1 MSNVLAA
8 RMANTQLLIAAD
20 QAEWLGHALNTVGPE
35 YATVMAKM
43 REKGSRELLAAGDG
57 FWPEEDSWISYYR
70 PYNVVDGTLM
80 IPIKGMLLND
90 FPYAFGDWATG
101 YAYIV
106 KAFER
111 GWADPEVKR
120 IAMICSSPGGEVAGC
135 FDAVD
140 KVFARRDEK
149 PLQSFINESAY
160 SAAFAWSS
168 IAPQINITRTGGTG
182 SCGVVTSHVD
192 ASAALEKQGIK
203 ITFIYAGDHKVDG
216 NYTEKLDPKVKA
228 RIQARVDGMYK
239 IFVES
244 AARNLG
250 LSEEQVRATQA
261 LTYSADEAVEVGF
274 AHEVKSFDDALAAF
288 SGEPEKLTVEEFVS
302 MITPEEQAQI
312 DRDKELARSEGA
324 AAGVKAEQ
332 ARIGG
337 ILASEEAKT
346 RPTLAQHL
354 ALKTDMSVEAAAGML
369 AVAAPEAKTDAA
381 AAGSHGAD
389 FSAAMGQDNPNLGS
403 GDASQDQNAG
413 QPTAADIDR
422 EFRAANGIAE
432 PGAK

>member
-20 QAEWLGHALNTVGPE
+20 QAEWLSQALAAAGPE
-35 YATVMAKM
+35 YNTLLAKM
-43 REKGSRELLAAGDG
+43 REPEAKSIMAAAGDG
-57 FWPEEDSWISYYR
+57 FWPEADSWIAYYR
-70 PYNVVDGTLM
+70 PYNVVDGTLL
-80 IPIKGMLLND
+80 IPIKGMLLNN
-90 FPYAFGDWATG
+90 FPYALGDWATG

-111 GWADPEVKR
+111 GWADPAVKR
-120 IAMICSSPGGEVAGC
+120 IAMVIASPGGEVAGC
-135 FDAVD
+135 FDSVD

-149 PLQSFINESAY
+149 PLQAFINESAY

-168 IAPQINITRTGGTG
+168 LAPKISITRTGGTG

-250 LSEEQVRATQA
+250 LSEEDVRATQA
-261 LTYSADEAVEVGF
+261 MTYSAEEAVAIGF
-274 AHEVKSFDDALAAF
+274 AHEVKAFDDAMAAF
-288 SGEPEKLTVEEFVS
+288 SGEPEKSTVEEFVS
-302 MITPEEQAQI
+302 MITPEEQAKI
-312 DRDKELARSEGA
+312 DSEKEQARIDGM
-324 AAGVKAEQ
+324 AAGATAEQ
-332 ARIGG
+332 SRIGG
-337 ILASEEAKT
+337 ILASEDAKT
-346 RPTLAQHL
+346 RPALAQHL
-354 ALKTDMSVEAAAGML
+354 ALKTKMSVEEATGML
-369 AVAAPEAKTDAA
+369 AVAAPEAAKTTAK
-381 AAGSHGAD
+381 GTPGAD
-389 FSAAMGQDNPNLGS
+389 FSAAMQNGNPELGD
-403 GDASQDQNAG
+403 GG
-413 QPTAADIDR
+413 EAADKSTDKPSAEDVQR
-422 EFRAANGIAE
+422 EFCAANGIKYE
-432 PGAK
+432 GK